1 MNRWSPLPWLD
12 RIAGNARLA
21 MAAVGGTS
29 LVVALL
35 LVWGSSLPV
44 PRIHDEFS
52 YLLSADTFAHGRATN
67 PPHPMWVHFES
78 FHIIQQP
85 TYSSKYPVG
94 QGLSLAVG
102 QVLTGHA
109 IVGVWLTIA
118 AACMAVTWMLGAWV
132 PPRWALAGG
141 VLMAIHPQVLQ
152 WDHTYWGGGVAL
164 LGGALVAGAAR
175 RLMEA
180 PRAGTAA
187 IMAAGLAVLANSRPF
202 EGLVLGL
209 VVAGSTLAW
218 LLRRGGPPWR
228 VIGVQVIAP
237 AALVLLSAGALMAY
251 HNWRVTGS
259 PLRLPYMVH
268 EAAYATIPPFGW
280 QARRAPPVYR
290 HDVMRRFWVEGWGEP
305 PAADAP
311 PRPRMSPAVLWLRR
325 YAVGGK
331 VLVDAFA
338 LNGGL
343 LLALAG
349 LPFCLRRDPWT
360 RWAVAA
366 LALGTGGIL
375 LGSWMQVHYAA
386 PLVPLC
392 FLVVVVS
399 LRELGRH
406 AAGRVVV
413 AAVAVLSLL
422 ALGLEYR
429 GLVRFDDQAAT
440 RWFTRRAALADSL
453 AASGEPALVVVR
465 YQPRHPVL
473 EEWVY
478 NDADIDASPVVWA
491 REMDPAQNQRLFAY
505 FKDRR
510 IWLLEADV
518 PPWRLVPYEGAGR

>member
-1 MNRWSPLPWLD
+1 LVGYP
-12 RIAGNARLA
+12 IA
-21 MAAVGGTS
+21 
-29 LVVALL
+29 
-35 LVWGSSLPV
+35 
-44 PRIHDEFS
+44 
-52 YLLSADTFAHGRATN
+52 
-67 PPHPMWVHFES
+67 
-78 FHIIQQP
+78 
-85 TYSSKYPVG
+85 
-94 QGLSLAVG
+94 
-102 QVLTGHA
+102 
-109 IVGVWLTIA
+109 GVWLTIA
-118 AACMAVTWMLGAWV
+118 AACMAVSWMLGAWV
-132 PPRWALAGG
+132 SPRWALAGG
-141 VLMAIHPQVLQ
+141 VLMAIHPQVLR
-152 WDHTYWGGGVAL
+152 WDQTYWGGGVAL

-175 RLMEA
+175 RLMER
-180 PRAGTAA
+180 PHPGTAVT
-187 IMAAGLAVLANSRPF
+187 MAVGLGVLANSRPF
-202 EGLVLGL
+202 EGLVVGL

-228 VIGVQVIAP
+228 VIGIRVIAP
-237 AALVLLSAGALMAY
+237 AALVLLATGALMGY

-259 PLRLPYMVH
+259 PLQLPYMVH

-290 HDVMRRFWVEGWGEP
+290 HDVMRRFWVEGWGQP

-311 PRPRMSPAVLWLRR
+311 PPREMSPAVAWLRR

-331 VLVDAFA
+331 VLADAFA

-349 LPFCLRRDPWT
+349 LPFLWRDPWS

-399 LRELGRH
+399 LRELARH
-406 AAGRVVV
+406 VAGRVVV

-422 ALGLEYR
+422 AFALEYR
-429 GLVRFDDQAAT
+429 GLVRFEGEAAT

-478 NDADIDASPVVWA
+478 NEADIDASPVVWA
-491 REMDPAQNQRLFAY
+491 REMDPAQNERLFAY

-518 PPWRLVPYEGAGR
+518 PPWRLVPYEGGQTMELKIDELTN